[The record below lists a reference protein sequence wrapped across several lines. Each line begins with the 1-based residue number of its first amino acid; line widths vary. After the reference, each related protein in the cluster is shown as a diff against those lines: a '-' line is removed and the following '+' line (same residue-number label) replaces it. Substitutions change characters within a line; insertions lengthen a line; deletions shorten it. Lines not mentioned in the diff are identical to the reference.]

1 MERATH
7 QADEHAPAHPEP
19 VPRDPDLP
27 TVSDTTLMFFA
38 AAALAA
44 TAVALLVLL

>member
-7 QADEHAPAHPEP
+7 P
-19 VPRDPDLP
+19 VEARDPDLP

-38 AAALAA
+38 ASALVL
-44 TAVALLVLL
+44 TVVALLVLV

>member
-7 QADEHAPAHPEP
+7 PADEHAAAHPEP

-27 TVSDTTLMFFA
+27 TVSDAALMLFA
-38 AAALAA
+38 AAALAV
-44 TAVALLVLL
+44 TAAALLLLA